1 MRLAWAT
8 SRRRSFESSTTR
20 KTHDLDGPSTL
31 VFAETGRLLQVH
43 RGRALGDGKVGLLSF
58 GDDEAPRVGES
69 ADLTVWWIPG
79 AWPMLR
85 DATGWRQAVISED
98 DFCLLT
104 YDTLEEGVVAS
115 TDDDGHWI
123 SVSAWE
129 TYVRDDL
136 LRLRTVA
143 W

>member
-1 MRLAWAT
+1 VTAGDVSVVVEDATRLGDVL
-8 SRRRSFESSTTR
+8 TTIVRVVDDGR
-20 KTHDLDGPSTL
+20 KTYDLDGPSTL

-98 DFCLLT
+98 DVGP
-104 YDTLEEGVVAS
+104 DPARAS
-115 TDDDGHWI
+115 ATTCCACEPSPGD
-123 SVSAWE
+123 
-129 TYVRDDL
+129 R
-136 LRLRTVA
+136 
-143 W
+143 